1 MLKDHQTSSAN
12 IFFVRKYF
20 FVYLWVYHYLNKN
33 FSTWTKKPE
42 RKEVRYLK
50 VSEKKVFEDKTFLV
64 TPPTSSGLIFVIK
77 ETFFFKSS
85 TENFFKL
92 FHGGQNPKEKWFSD
106 YLGVRMVPNPSF
118 FVGLKN
124 GSFFGSKLFSITE
137 SLLLVISISY
147 FFPK

>member
-1 MLKDHQTSSAN
+1 M
-12 IFFVRKYF
+12 
-20 FVYLWVYHYLNKN
+20 
-33 FSTWTKKPE
+33 
-42 RKEVRYLK
+42 
-50 VSEKKVFEDKTFLV
+50 V

-124 GSFFGSKLFSITE
+124 VSFFGPKLFSITE
-137 SLLLVISISY
+137 SLIFAKIKGDRSVRPENIRIA
-147 FFPK
+147 

>member
-1 MLKDHQTSSAN
+1 MLKDHQTSIAN

-77 ETFFFKSS
+77 ETFFFK
-85 TENFFKL
+85 KVR
-92 FHGGQNPKEKWFSD
+92 PKTF
-106 YLGVRMVPNPSF
+106 LSF
-118 FVGLKN
+118 FMVAKIPKKN
-124 GSFFGSKLFSITE
+124 GFLTIWVSEWFPTLHF
-137 SLLLVISISY
+137 LLD
-147 FFPK
+147 